1 MNISKEQRK
10 EVTEYVEVE
19 ETILEMMSDPICGSL
34 MHKHLRLNYKKE
46 ELKLTISFVPDIKWF
61 VVLKICSSW

>member
-19 ETILEMMSDPICGSL
+19 ETILGMMSDPICGSL

-46 ELKLTISFVPDIKWF
+46 ELKLTISFVPDIK
-61 VVLKICSSW
+61 